1 MKNKRKEDKA
11 LAQTDAENI
20 GKKSKKEERRMI
32 WSSMKRNKAC
42 YAMLAPFMIFFIV
55 FTVIPVVMSLPIG
68 FTDFNMAQSPKYI
81 GLSNYTT
88 LFLSDKIFIKSIRVT
103 IVFALFTGPV
113 SYILCFLLAWLINE
127 LHPKLKTVFTLIFY
141 APSMANIY
149 TVWQLIF
156 SGDMNGYINSF
167 LINLGLINAPIQWLT
182 DAKYVL
188 GATIVV
194 QLWISLG
201 AGFLALR
208 AGFQNID
215 RSMYEA
221 GAIEGIRT
229 RQELIYIVI
238 PSMGPQLM
246 FAAVMQIVS
255 SFTAG
260 TVAQNLVGFPST
272 DYKAHTIMTHAY
284 DYGWVRY
291 EMGYA
296 SAICMVL
303 FVAMYVCNKLI
314 SKVLSKY
321 MD

>member
-1 MKNKRKEDKA
+1 M
-11 LAQTDAENI
+11 AQTDAENI

-156 SGDMNGYINSF
+156 SGDMNGYINSLPTQNMF
-167 LINLGLINAPIQWLT
+167 SEQLSWFSSGYPSEQASSLC
-182 DAKYVL
+182 
-188 GATIVV
+188 V
-194 QLWISLG
+194 QDFRISTAQCMKQELSRVSEQGGRSLYISLSH
-201 AGFLALR
+201 LW
-208 AGFQNID
+208 D
-215 RSMYEA
+215 RSLCSLPLC
-221 GAIEGIRT
+221 R
-229 RQELIYIVI
+229 
-238 PSMGPQLM
+238 
-246 FAAVMQIVS
+246 
-255 SFTAG
+255 
-260 TVAQNLVGFPST
+260 
-272 DYKAHTIMTHAY
+272 
-284 DYGWVRY
+284 
-291 EMGYA
+291 
-296 SAICMVL
+296 
-303 FVAMYVCNKLI
+303 
-314 SKVLSKY
+314 
-321 MD
+321 